1 MLRLLLLAALVVV
14 LTQGS
19 CPHPHP
25 YPDDEEEIL
34 PLDGTWALD
43 LETRERTGPC
53 QDVDIQ
59 VLGSATPVLTLAHL
73 GEGRLAMDLDGAHLD
88 GWVVGSS
95 LSAEGFAPD
104 GFLRHHPSGIRR
116 AVHIAMDG
124 QIDEPERMRGDMTLV
139 LPADE
144 GDCVL
149 ELGYFARWDPA
160 LYPDRLEPDEV
171 EPILGTI

>member
-25 YPDDEEEIL
+25 YPEEEEDLL

-43 LETRERTGPC
+43 LEPVQQQGPC
-53 QDVDIQ
+53 QEVDVQIR
-59 VLGSATPVLTLAHL
+59 GAEAPVLTLAHL

-88 GWVVGSS
+88 GRVEGSS
-95 LSAEGFAPD
+95 LAAEGVAPA
-104 GFLRHHPSGIRR
+104 GFLRHRQSGVRR
-116 AVHIAMDG
+116 AIHIALDG
-124 QIDEPERMRGDMTLV
+124 QLDDPERMRGELTLV
-139 LPADE
+139 LPAAE

-149 ELGYFARWDPA
+149 DLAFDARWDPA
-160 LYPDRLEPDEV
+160 LRPDRAEPAEV
-171 EPILGTI
+171 GPTLGTI